1 LKTIYSFLN
10 LFDRKN
16 IGAVVIMIVN
26 NKLNIKELLYKE
38 KYSSKLIRKK
48 IFKNIGVK
56 QMMSIELISTLLS
69 GFFNDEYL

>member
-1 LKTIYSFLN
+1 
-10 LFDRKN
+10 
-16 IGAVVIMIVN
+16 MIVN

-48 IFKNIGVK
+48 IFKNKGVK
-56 QMMSIELISTLLS
+56 QMISIELISTLLS